1 MHLENLYTV
10 LNSINM
16 FISLMVLEMED
27 ACLHHAFNNRFSHM
41 KLCFPICTLFCKENN
56 KHVCI
61 VVIITIIL
69 FRKVLSCPIVAAR
82 VSCLKSAG
90 QQHNIYHGIIGGVA
104 GIYHHHRKVT
114 SQCLMN
120 TGGADRLSDL
130 VPWPQG
136 NCGVVSAE

>member
-1 MHLENLYTV
+1 
-10 LNSINM
+10 
-16 FISLMVLEMED
+16 MVLEMED

-41 KLCFPICTLFCKENN
+41 KLCTHFCKENN

-69 FRKVLSCPIVAAR
+69 FRKVLSSPIVAAR

-90 QQHNIYHGIIGGVA
+90 QQPNIYHGIIGGVA

-120 TGGADRLSDL
+120 TGGADGSVTLCRGPRGTVGWSQQSSEDL
-130 VPWPQG
+130 RM
-136 NCGVVSAE
+136 